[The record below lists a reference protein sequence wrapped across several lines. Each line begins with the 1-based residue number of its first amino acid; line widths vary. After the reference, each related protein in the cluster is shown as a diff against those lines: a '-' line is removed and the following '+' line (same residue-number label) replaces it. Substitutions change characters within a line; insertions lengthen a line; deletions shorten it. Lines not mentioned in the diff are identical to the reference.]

1 MKVLFL
7 GWEFP
12 PHSVGG
18 LGTHSYNI
26 VKTLSEKGVIVNV
39 ILPFKEHIEINGVNF
54 LTFESR
60 LFESMYDISSRKN
73 GKDTAGENALYKDV
87 FNEVEEYKNRAVEL
101 SSKIDFDVIQANDWV
116 TGRAAIAIKKN
127 TGKKLIATIHS
138 TEYDRTAGKPWESIS
153 KEEKELIDRADTV
166 VTVSRRLKEEIISLY
181 KTDEKKIS
189 VIYNAIN
196 KEKFT
201 VIKRSNGQKIVLYV
215 GRLSVQKGIDNL
227 IKAFSVVAKK
237 NGDALLYIIG
247 EGPELSNLINL
258 SINLEL
264 ADRIIFLGRVPDE
277 DMEALYSIANVFVMP
292 SVSEPFGIVALEAI
306 ASNVPTIVSSQSGV
320 SEVIRN
326 TLKVDFWD
334 TEQMADLIL
343 GLLDYSEINSE
354 LSKEAYK
361 ELDSITWEKAAEKF
375 IELYKK

>member
-73 GKDTAGENALYKDV
+73 GKDMAGENALYKDV

-196 KEKFT
+196 KEKFN

>member
-26 VKTLSEKGVIVNV
+26 VKALSEKGVIVNV
-39 ILPFKEHIEINGVNF
+39 ILPFKEHSEIKGVKF
-54 LTFESR
+54 LTFESE
-60 LFESMYDISSRKN
+60 LFESVYDLSTKKEIN
-73 GKDTAGENALYKDV
+73 EMGEKTLYRDV
-87 FNEVEEYKNRAVEL
+87 FNEVEEYKNKALEL
-101 SSKIDFDVIQANDWV
+101 SSQVEFDVIHANDWV
-116 TGRAAIAIKKN
+116 TGRAAIEIKKR
-127 TGKKLIATIHS
+127 TGKKLVATIHS
-138 TEYDRTAGKPWESIS
+138 TEYDRTAGKPWERIA
-153 KEEKELIDRADTV
+153 KEEKELIDNADVV
-166 VTVSRRLKEEIISLY
+166 VTVSRRLKEEITALY
-181 KTDEKKIS
+181 NADERKVS

-196 KEKFT
+196 REKFNG
-201 VIKRSNGQKIVLYV
+201 IKRDSNRKVVLYV

-227 IKAFSVVAKK
+227 IRAFKIVSKK
-237 NGDALLYIIG
+237 NDDALLYIIG

-258 SINLEL
+258 SINLDL
-264 ADRIIFLGRVPDE
+264 SDKVIFLGRVPDAE
-277 DMEALYSIANVFVMP
+277 MEMLYSIANVFVMP

-320 SEVIRN
+320 SEIIKN
-326 TLKVDFWD
+326 TLTVDFWD

-343 GLLDYSEINSE
+343 GLLDYSEINKE
-354 LSKEAYK
+354 MSKNAYK

-375 IELYKK
+375 IETYNK

>member
-196 KEKFT
+196 KEKFN
-201 VIKRSNGQKIVLYV
+201 VIKISNGQKIVLYV

>member
-26 VKTLSEKGVIVNV
+26 VKALSERGVIVNV
-39 ILPFKEHIEINGVNF
+39 ILPFKEHTKIDGVNF
-54 LTFESR
+54 LTFESG
-60 LFESMYDISSRKN
+60 FFDGMYNISTKKEADSNEKN
-73 GKDTAGENALYKDV
+73 LYRDV
-87 FNEVEEYKNRAVEL
+87 FNEVEEYKNKAVEL
-101 SSKIDFDVIQANDWV
+101 SSTVEFDVIHANDWV
-116 TGRAAIAIKKN
+116 TGRAAIEIKKR
-127 TGKKLIATIHS
+127 TGKKLVATIHS
-138 TEYDRTAGKPWESIS
+138 TEYDRTAGKPWERIE
-153 KEEKELIDRADTV
+153 KEEKAIIDNADLV
-166 VTVSRRLKEEIISLY
+166 VTVSRRLKEELISLY
-181 KTDEKKIS
+181 NTNEKRIS

-196 KEKFT
+196 RERFNG
-201 VIKRSNGQKIVLYV
+201 IKRDSNRKVVLYV

-227 IKAFSVVAKK
+227 IKAFRIVSEK
-237 NGDALLYIIG
+237 NDNALLYIIG

-258 SINLEL
+258 SINLDL
-264 ADRIIFLGRVPDE
+264 SDKVIFLGKVPDSE
-277 DMEALYSIANVFVMP
+277 METLYSIANVFVMP

-320 SEVIRN
+320 SEVIKN

-343 GLLDYSEINSE
+343 GLLNYNEANNEITKN
-354 LSKEAYK
+354 AYK
-361 ELDSITWEKAAEKF
+361 ELDSITWDKAAEKF
-375 IELYKK
+375 IEIYNK

>member
-26 VKTLSEKGVIVNV
+26 VKALSEKGVMVNV
-39 ILPFKEHIEINGVNF
+39 ILPFKEHSEIKGVKF
-54 LTFESR
+54 LTFESE
-60 LFESMYDISSRKN
+60 LFESMYSLSTKKDSNETGEKN
-73 GKDTAGENALYKDV
+73 LYRDV
-87 FNEVEEYKNRAVEL
+87 LNEVEEYKNKALDL
-101 SSKIDFDVIQANDWV
+101 SSKVEFDVIHANDWV
-116 TGRAAIAIKKN
+116 TGRAAIEIKKR
-127 TGKKLIATIHS
+127 TGKKLVATIHS
-138 TEYDRTAGKPWESIS
+138 TEYDRTAGKPWEKIA
-153 KEEKELIDRADTV
+153 KEEKELIDNADSI
-166 VTVSRRLKEEIISLY
+166 VTVSRRLKEEIIRLY
-181 KTDEKKIS
+181 NADERKIN

-196 KEKFT
+196 KEKFNG
-201 VIKRSNGQKIVLYV
+201 IRRDSNRKVVLYV

-227 IKAFSVVAKK
+227 IKAFKIVSKK
-237 NGDALLYIIG
+237 NDDALLYIIG

-258 SINLEL
+258 SINLDL
-264 ADRIIFLGRVPDE
+264 SDKVIFLGRVPDAE
-277 DMEALYSIANVFVMP
+277 MEILYSIANVFVMP

-320 SEVIRN
+320 SEIIKN
-326 TLKVDFWD
+326 TLTVDFWD

-343 GLLDYSEINSE
+343 GLLDYSEID
-354 LSKEAYK
+354 KEIAKNAYK

-375 IELYKK
+375 IETYNG

>member
-26 VKTLSEKGVIVNV
+26 VKALSERGVIVNV
-39 ILPFKEHIEINGVNF
+39 ILPFKEYTKIDGVNF
-54 LTFESR
+54 LTFESG
-60 LFESMYDISSRKN
+60 FFDGMYNISTKKEADSNEKN
-73 GKDTAGENALYKDV
+73 LYRDV
-87 FNEVEEYKNRAVEL
+87 FNEVEEYKNKAVEL
-101 SSKIDFDVIQANDWV
+101 SSTVEFDVIHANDWV
-116 TGRAAIAIKKN
+116 TGRAAIEIKKR
-127 TGKKLIATIHS
+127 TGKKLVATIHS
-138 TEYDRTAGKPWESIS
+138 TEYDRTAGKPWERIE
-153 KEEKELIDRADTV
+153 KEEKAIIDNADLV
-166 VTVSRRLKEEIISLY
+166 VTVSRRLKEELISLY
-181 KTDEKKIS
+181 HTNEKRIS

-196 KEKFT
+196 RERFNG
-201 VIKRSNGQKIVLYV
+201 IKRDSNRKVVLYV

-227 IKAFSVVAKK
+227 IKAFRIVSEK
-237 NGDALLYIIG
+237 NDNALLYIIG

-258 SINLEL
+258 SINLDL
-264 ADRIIFLGRVPDE
+264 SDKVIFLGKVPDSE
-277 DMEALYSIANVFVMP
+277 METLYSIANVFVMP

-320 SEVIRN
+320 SEVIKN

-343 GLLDYSEINSE
+343 GLINYNEANNEITKN
-354 LSKEAYK
+354 AYK
-361 ELDSITWEKAAEKF
+361 ELDSITWDKAAEKF
-375 IELYKK
+375 IEIYNK

>member
-26 VKTLSEKGVIVNV
+26 VKALSEKGVIVNV
-39 ILPFKEHIEINGVNF
+39 ILPFKEHSEIKGVNF
-54 LTFESR
+54 LTFESE
-60 LFESMYDISSRKN
+60 LFESVYNLSTKKEINEM
-73 GKDTAGENALYKDV
+73 GEKTLYRDV
-87 FNEVEEYKNRAVEL
+87 FNEVEEYKNKALEL
-101 SSKIDFDVIQANDWV
+101 SSQVEFDVIHANDWV
-116 TGRAAIAIKKN
+116 TGRAAIEIKKR
-127 TGKKLIATIHS
+127 TGKKLVATIHS
-138 TEYDRTAGKPWESIS
+138 TEYDRTAGKPWERIA
-153 KEEKELIDRADTV
+153 KEEKELIDNADVV
-166 VTVSRRLKEEIISLY
+166 VTVSRRLKEEITALY
-181 KTDEKKIS
+181 NADERKVS

-196 KEKFT
+196 REKFNG
-201 VIKRSNGQKIVLYV
+201 IKRDSNRKVVLYV

-227 IKAFSVVAKK
+227 IRAFKIVSKK
-237 NGDALLYIIG
+237 NDDALLYIIG

-258 SINLEL
+258 SINLDL
-264 ADRIIFLGRVPDE
+264 SDKVIFLGRVPDAE
-277 DMEALYSIANVFVMP
+277 MEMLYSIANVFVMP

-320 SEVIRN
+320 SEIIKN
-326 TLKVDFWD
+326 TLTVDFWD

-343 GLLDYSEINSE
+343 GLLDYSEINKE
-354 LSKEAYK
+354 MSKNAYK

-375 IELYKK
+375 IETYNK

>member
-73 GKDTAGENALYKDV
+73 GKDMAGENALYKDV

-196 KEKFT
+196 KEKFN
-201 VIKRSNGQKIVLYV
+201 VIKISNGQKIVLYV

>member
-26 VKTLSEKGVIVNV
+26 VKALSEKGVIVNV
-39 ILPFKEHIEINGVNF
+39 ILPFKEHSEIKGVNF
-54 LTFESR
+54 LTFESE
-60 LFESMYDISSRKN
+60 LFESVYDLSTKKEIN
-73 GKDTAGENALYKDV
+73 EMGEKTLYRDV
-87 FNEVEEYKNRAVEL
+87 FNEVEEYKNKALEL
-101 SSKIDFDVIQANDWV
+101 SSQVEFDVIHANDWV
-116 TGRAAIAIKKN
+116 TGRAAIEIKKR
-127 TGKKLIATIHS
+127 TGKKLVATIHS
-138 TEYDRTAGKPWESIS
+138 TEYDRTAGKPWERIA
-153 KEEKELIDRADTV
+153 KEEKELIDNADVV
-166 VTVSRRLKEEIISLY
+166 VTVSRRLKEEITALY
-181 KTDEKKIS
+181 NADERKVS

-196 KEKFT
+196 REKFNG
-201 VIKRSNGQKIVLYV
+201 IKRDSNRKVVLYV

-227 IKAFSVVAKK
+227 IRAFKIVSKK
-237 NGDALLYIIG
+237 NDDALLYIIG

-258 SINLEL
+258 SINLDL
-264 ADRIIFLGRVPDE
+264 SDKVIFLGRVPDAE
-277 DMEALYSIANVFVMP
+277 MEMLYSIANVFVMP

-320 SEVIRN
+320 SEIIKN
-326 TLKVDFWD
+326 TLTVDFWD

-343 GLLDYSEINSE
+343 GLLDYSEINKE
-354 LSKEAYK
+354 MSKNAYK

-375 IELYKK
+375 IETYNK